1 MKDKNVI
8 GAEVKF
14 RQHKVQVEMRFEEL
28 PSKILHPLVVLPVA
42 GTLLLSAQGIGLVES
57 GLWVLLWVVA
67 AMVPTTLVA
76 WRTGEP
82 GLDVIS
88 RRQRNRS
95 YITGITALIAVLGA
109 AYTLSAPPPV
119 LQLGQFAVVA
129 AAVFGAANQFSKVSI
144 HTGTLTFAAGS
155 FVNLIPVAAFTGVLL
170 SVPVAW
176 SRVELDCHTRRQVL
190 QGGALGLIC
199 GVLTALL

>member
-1 MKDKNVI
+1 M
-8 GAEVKF
+8 
-14 RQHKVQVEMRFEEL
+14 
-28 PSKILHPLVVLPVA
+28 
-42 GTLLLSAQGIGLVES
+42 ES
-57 GLWVLLWVVA
+57 GLWVLLWIFA
-67 AMVPTTLVA
+67 AMAPTTLVA

-88 RRQRNRS
+88 RTQRNRS
-95 YITGITALIAVLGA
+95 YVTGIAALIAVLGA

-144 HTGTLTFAAGS
+144 HTGTLTFVAGS
-155 FVNLIPVAAFTGVLL
+155 FVNLIPAAAFAGVLL